1 MKIAI
6 LGAGGWGT
14 ALASI
19 LSANHK
25 SVFLWAHNPAIAE
38 EINTR
43 RTNETYLPGISIPEG
58 IIASNAVGALAG
70 ADLFVLTV
78 PTQHIR
84 ATLADH
90 DFPLH
95 DSIVVSGSK
104 GIERGTLLRVSEIVR
119 ETAGIG
125 ADRFVA
131 LTGPSHA
138 EEAANRIPTAVVA
151 ASANTELAQRV
162 QKIFSTPT
170 FRVYSSGDVV
180 GAELGGALKNII
192 AISAGIIDGLEFG
205 DNTKAALMTR
215 GLVEITRL
223 GVAMGAEPLTFSGL
237 SGLGD
242 LIVTCMSRHS
252 RNRWV
257 GEQIG
262 RGKTLEDILRETKKV
277 AEGVPTTVSALA
289 LSKKYDVEMPIVAQV
304 HKVLFGNKD
313 PREAIQELML
323 RQSKPELWE

>member
-1 MKIAI
+1 MKIAV

-19 LSANHK
+19 LSGKHE
-25 SVFLWAHNPAIAE
+25 SVVLWAHNPAVAE

-43 RTNETYLPGISIPEG
+43 RTNETYLPGIVVPDG
-58 IIASNAVGALAG
+58 IVATHDTEPLAEAG
-70 ADLFVLTV
+70 IFVLTV

-84 ATLADH
+84 ATLSTYN
-90 DFPLH
+90 FPL
-95 DSIVVSGSK
+95 SNCVVVSGSK
-104 GIERGTLLRVSEIVR
+104 GIEQGTLLRVSEIVHDV
-119 ETAGIG
+119 TGVG

-138 EEAANRIPTAVVA
+138 EEAANLVPTTVVA
-151 ASANTELAQRV
+151 ASADTALAEYV
-162 QKIFSTPT
+162 QQAFSTPT

-180 GAELGGALKNII
+180 GAELGGALKNVI

-262 RGKTLEDILRETKKV
+262 RGKTLEQVLRETRKV

-289 LSKKYDVEMPIVAQV
+289 LSRRYEVEMPIVEQV
-304 HKVLFGNKD
+304 HEVLFGNKN
-313 PREAIQELML
+313 PREAIHELML
-323 RQSKPELWE
+323 RQFKPELWG

>member
-38 EINTR
+38 EINTC

-58 IIASNAVGALAG
+58 IIASSAVGTLAG
-70 ADLFVLTV
+70 ADIFVLTV

-90 DFPLH
+90 DFPLQ

-119 ETAGIG
+119 ETAGIE

-151 ASANTELAQRV
+151 ASANTDLAQHV

-223 GVAMGAEPLTFSGL
+223 GIAMGAEPLTFSGL

-277 AEGVPTTVSALA
+277 AEGVPTTVSALE
-289 LSKKYDVEMPIVAQV
+289 LSKKYDVEMPIVGQV
-304 HKVLFGNKD
+304 HEVLFGNKD

-323 RQSKPELWE
+323 RQAKPELWD